1 MRVWFGNYAAGHA
14 KGTRPQKAKSDTRGH
29 PTSAKTWTAKSV
41 CAHLFSDRISNEQ
54 KKLSDDGEKDIGKYR
69 AALSNIF
76 EALNKEE
83 LKQCEESAVKWNTEP
98 LPDDIQRK

>member
-1 MRVWFGNYAAGHA
+1 VRVWFGNYAAGHA
-14 KGTRPQKAKSDTRGH
+14 KGTRPQKTKSDTRGH
-29 PTSAKTWTAKSV
+29 PTSSKTWTAKSV
-41 CAHLFSDRISNEQ
+41 CAHLFSDRISDEQ

-69 AALSNIF
+69 AALSKIF
-76 EALNKEE
+76 DALNEEE